1 MNIKQYWENRVT
13 LPERDANSKKRTT
26 AVVEFSDEYE
36 NVCNIRYIDSNNR
49 ERFWEDAP
57 VYVTSEDD
65 QWFPSVGE
73 VVDIV
78 LVGGKYPV
86 IMSKHV
92 DDYIQD
98 VRYLRWDEND
108 LLAED
113 PFGPGGCINV

>member
-1 MNIKQYWENRVT
+1 MDIKQYWENRVT

-26 AVVEFSDEYE
+26 AIVEFSDEYE
-36 NVCNIRYIDSNNR
+36 NVCNIRYTDSNNR

-98 VRYLRWDEND
+98 IRYLRWDEND
-108 LLAED
+108 LFAED